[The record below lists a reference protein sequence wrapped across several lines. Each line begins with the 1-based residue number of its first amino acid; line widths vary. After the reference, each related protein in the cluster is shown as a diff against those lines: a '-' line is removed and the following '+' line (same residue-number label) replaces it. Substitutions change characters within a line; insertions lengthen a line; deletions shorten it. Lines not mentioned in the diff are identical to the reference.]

1 MQAHFSRAWILVVLL
16 ILGACATTK
25 NPYYDT
31 PPSQLLKDDQRKFLQ
46 ALEAQ
51 QKGQIQVAVDLWQ
64 KFVREHPRSYEAH
77 NNLGMTLYAND
88 QLGLALEEL
97 HKAHELEPSD
107 VKIKE
112 NLARTLKFQTAL
124 LVENKEYERA
134 IENWGLISELSPD
147 EKEKISYKIEEL
159 EDRIF
164 EQVKRSNT
172 LEDYKSFVERYPESS
187 NAESARKRME
197 ELGRARVVTPDPKSA
212 ETSMAPEADKHTAM
226 TTPSSAPASTP
237 APAPTPTPTPAPTP
251 PPAPAET
258 AKEKKVKVTT
268 KSLRVRASPS
278 TKAKTIARLK
288 SGAEVKLLSE
298 KGAWYKVEFSKGKSG
313 WVSKKFTQPVE

>member
-1 MQAHFSRAWILVVLL
+1 MQANYFKAWVLAILM

-31 PPSQLLKDDQRKFLQ
+31 PPSQLLKEDQRKFLQ

-51 QKGQIQVAVDLWQ
+51 QKGQIPLAVDLWQ
-64 KFVREHPRSYEAH
+64 KFVKEHPRSYEAH

-107 VKIKE
+107 TKIKE
-112 NLARTLKFQTAL
+112 NLVRTLKFHTAL

-172 LEDYKSFVERYPESS
+172 LEDYKSFLERYPESS
-187 NAESARKRME
+187 NAEAARKRLE
-197 ELGRARVVTPDPKSA
+197 ELGRARITTPDPITA
-212 ETSMAPEADKHTAM
+212 EPPATPVTTADK
-226 TTPSSAPASTP
+226 
-237 APAPTPTPTPAPTP
+237 
-251 PPAPAET
+251 PAEMAT
-258 AKEKKVKVTT
+258 
-268 KSLRVRASPS
+268 P
-278 TKAKTIARLK
+278 IAIAICCL
-288 SGAEVKLLSE
+288 
-298 KGAWYKVEFSKGKSG
+298 
-313 WVSKKFTQPVE
+313 